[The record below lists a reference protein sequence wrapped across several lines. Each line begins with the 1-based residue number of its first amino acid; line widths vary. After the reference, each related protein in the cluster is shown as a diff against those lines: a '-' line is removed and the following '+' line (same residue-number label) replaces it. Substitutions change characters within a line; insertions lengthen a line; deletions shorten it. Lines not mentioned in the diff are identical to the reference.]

1 MSAARSKST
10 SSQVRPALPPTFGK
24 DNFGHFI
31 SVVCGNLNGQRYVGK
46 LDVSKRSVGK
56 CVLSSGKWCTP
67 PEFEVLGGKKARKW
81 KQSLMHLGKPLC
93 DYDLGLSPDNISSLP
108 SVSDTSTATA
118 VPLFTAS
125 DIPSAG
131 VVGTLFATSNRSS
144 VSACNSVVTDVHDC
158 PLLANA
164 VLSFIKAFRLKG
176 DNESLKGIVI
186 ERFSDVAVD
195 TAKKLLWDVC
205 KDQLVSAGLSFHSRR
220 DSDKRSQLVANLEDI
235 LQAFQSLDSLNQVP
249 SIYCEAVDL
258 LQLPPLSLDPV
269 AEQVKSNSLALKTL
283 TSTIEDLS
291 KKLTSLGSTLKQ
303 PVASSFASVVSSG
316 SPSDALSSSV
326 VGPPASVCARQ
337 HKESAALL
345 SRQSSG
351 RELNLILFGLE
362 ETSSIVETKQS
373 VDEILAFIAGKPVS
387 IKDMF
392 RLGSRPSSSSASTH
406 ARPRPVLLK
415 LSTAW
420 DRRVVLFSK
429 RKLKD
434 FRIQHLFLREDL
446 PPDHKVRQWK
456 LRSSALQT
464 QSASGGHGSTISDP
478 SSSTIAHSSNVLE
491 SALSTSQ
498 NNSAIGTGSS
508 SADPSFL
515 GDASLPANTESSD
528 SLLPS
533 QSASLAMPDSDS
545 RQFLS
550 VSLSSSHADPSSL
563 AGQDNHL
570 SGHGD

>member
-1 MSAARSKST
+1 M
-10 SSQVRPALPPTFGK
+10 
-24 DNFGHFI
+24 
-31 SVVCGNLNGQRYVGK
+31 
-46 LDVSKRSVGK
+46 
-56 CVLSSGKWCTP
+56 
-67 PEFEVLGGKKARKW
+67 
-81 KQSLMHLGKPLC
+81 
-93 DYDLGLSPDNISSLP
+93 
-108 SVSDTSTATA
+108 
-118 VPLFTAS
+118 
-125 DIPSAG
+125 
-131 VVGTLFATSNRSS
+131 
-144 VSACNSVVTDVHDC
+144 
-158 PLLANA
+158 LANA
-164 VLSFIKAFRLKG
+164 VLSFIKTFRLKG

-220 DSDKRSQLVANLEDI
+220 DSHKQSQLVANLEDI

-337 HKESAALL
+337 HKESAVLL
-345 SRQSSG
+345 FRQSSG

-373 VDEILAFIAGKPVS
+373 VDEILAGKPAS

-392 RLGSRPSSSSASTH
+392 CLGSPSSSSASTCTH
-406 ARPRPVLLK
+406 AHPRPVLLK

-446 PPDHKVRQWK
+446 PPDHKVRQWM
-456 LRSSALQT
+456 LRS
-464 QSASGGHGSTISDP
+464 
-478 SSSTIAHSSNVLE
+478 

-515 GDASLPANTESSD
+515 RDASLPANTESSD

-563 AGQDNHL
+563 AGQDTHL

>member
-1 MSAARSKST
+1 M
-10 SSQVRPALPPTFGK
+10 
-24 DNFGHFI
+24 
-31 SVVCGNLNGQRYVGK
+31 
-46 LDVSKRSVGK
+46 
-56 CVLSSGKWCTP
+56 
-67 PEFEVLGGKKARKW
+67 
-81 KQSLMHLGKPLC
+81 
-93 DYDLGLSPDNISSLP
+93 
-108 SVSDTSTATA
+108 
-118 VPLFTAS
+118 
-125 DIPSAG
+125 
-131 VVGTLFATSNRSS
+131 
-144 VSACNSVVTDVHDC
+144 
-158 PLLANA
+158 
-164 VLSFIKAFRLKG
+164 
-176 DNESLKGIVI
+176 
-186 ERFSDVAVD
+186 AVD
-195 TAKKLLWDVC
+195 TAKKLLWDAC
-205 KDQLVSAGLSFHSRR
+205 KDQLVSAGVSFHSRY
-220 DSDKRSQLVANLEDI
+220 SDKRSQLVANFEDI

-283 TSTIEDLS
+283 SSTMEDMS

-316 SPSDALSSSV
+316 SPPAALSSSV
-326 VGPPASVCARQ
+326 VGPPASVYARQ

-392 RLGSRPSSSSASTH
+392 RLGRSFSSSASTH

-420 DRRVVLFSK
+420 DCRVVLFSN

-434 FRIQHLFLREDL
+434 FRIQHLFLREVL

-464 QSASGGHGSTISDP
+464 QSASGGHGSTISGP
-478 SSSTIAHSSNVLE
+478 SSSTTAHSSNVVE

-508 SADPSFL
+508 ADPSFL
-515 GDASLPANTESSD
+515 RNASLPANTESSD
-528 SLLPS
+528 PLLPS

-550 VSLSSSHADPSSL
+550 VSPSSSHADPSSL

-570 SGHGD
+570 SGHGN

>member
-1 MSAARSKST
+1 MLVYR
-10 SSQVRPALPPTFGK
+10 
-24 DNFGHFI
+24 FI
-31 SVVCGNLNGQRYVGK
+31 VV
-46 LDVSKRSVGK
+46 
-56 CVLSSGKWCTP
+56 
-67 PEFEVLGGKKARKW
+67 
-81 KQSLMHLGKPLC
+81 
-93 DYDLGLSPDNISSLP
+93 
-108 SVSDTSTATA
+108 
-118 VPLFTAS
+118 
-125 DIPSAG
+125 
-131 VVGTLFATSNRSS
+131 
-144 VSACNSVVTDVHDC
+144 
-158 PLLANA
+158 
-164 VLSFIKAFRLKG
+164 
-176 DNESLKGIVI
+176 VI
-186 ERFSDVAVD
+186 Q
-195 TAKKLLWDVC
+195 T
-205 KDQLVSAGLSFHSRR
+205 
-220 DSDKRSQLVANLEDI
+220 SQLVANLENI

-392 RLGSRPSSSSASTH
+392 RLGSPSSSSASTH

-429 RKLKD
+429 RKLIEFNISSCDKI
-434 FRIQHLFLREDL
+434 FHLII
-446 PPDHKVRQWK
+446 K
-456 LRSSALQT
+456 
-464 QSASGGHGSTISDP
+464 SGSGS
-478 SSSTIAHSSNVLE
+478 
-491 SALSTSQ
+491 
-498 NNSAIGTGSS
+498 
-508 SADPSFL
+508 
-515 GDASLPANTESSD
+515 
-528 SLLPS
+528 
-533 QSASLAMPDSDS
+533 
-545 RQFLS
+545 
-550 VSLSSSHADPSSL
+550 
-563 AGQDNHL
+563 
-570 SGHGD
+570 